1 MIRRQGLR
9 TTSNGDLSKK
19 LGNVSAE
26 KRNRVEQTNAS
37 PIVSSWMLDVTR
49 VFTSF
54 DYTVC
59 LLSSYERID
68 FLRDRYDPRYYTQSL
83 LVAFY
88 DKQGILWT
96 LPRSRPSHFSS
107 PFLSPLTNDDYRSE
121 CRLDGTYSSSIDDDS
136 KLLCELLD
144 CVPDMRYELDDALRE
159 NPCEKNCREKK
170 REPSVLEGSCREACP
185 VDPLNE
191 LPDEEDEE
199 DEDEDDDDDNDN
211 DDDDDK

>member
-19 LGNVSAE
+19 LENVSTE

-54 DYTVC
+54 DYT
-59 LLSSYERID
+59 
-68 FLRDRYDPRYYTQSL
+68 
-83 LVAFY
+83 
-88 DKQGILWT
+88 
-96 LPRSRPSHFSS
+96 
-107 PFLSPLTNDDYRSE
+107 
-121 CRLDGTYSSSIDDDS
+121 
-136 KLLCELLD
+136 
-144 CVPDMRYELDDALRE
+144 
-159 NPCEKNCREKK
+159 CREKK
-170 REPSVLEGSCREACP
+170 REPSVLEGSCREARP

>member
-19 LGNVSAE
+19 LANVSAE
-26 KRNRVEQTNAS
+26 KRNRVEQTNAF

-59 LLSSYERID
+59 LLSSHERID

-88 DKQGILWT
+88 DKQGILW
-96 LPRSRPSHFSS
+96 
-107 PFLSPLTNDDYRSE
+107 
-121 CRLDGTYSSSIDDDS
+121 
-136 KLLCELLD
+136 
-144 CVPDMRYELDDALRE
+144 
-159 NPCEKNCREKK
+159 CREKK
-170 REPSVLEGSCREACP
+170 REPSVLEGSCREARP